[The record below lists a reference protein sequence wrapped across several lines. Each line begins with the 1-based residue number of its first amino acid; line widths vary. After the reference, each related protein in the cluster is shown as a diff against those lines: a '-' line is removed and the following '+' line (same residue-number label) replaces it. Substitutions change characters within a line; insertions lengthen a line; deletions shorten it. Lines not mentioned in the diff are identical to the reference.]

1 MARSERTDTGSAL
14 TVSAPTVGYCFVNI
28 ILMGAQGSGKG
39 TQAAVIGPRLELEKI
54 ATGDLFRAAI
64 TQETELGV
72 KVKSILERGDLVP
85 DELTNAIVQVRLRDM
100 ARRKA
105 EGTVRGALFDG
116 FPRTPGQAEALDR
129 ILAEQ
134 NDRIDVVIEI
144 QVPRE
149 DLVARLSGRRVC
161 PTCGSVYHIEA
172 DPPKAPGVCDKD
184 GTRLGQRDDDMPDA
198 IRRRLALYDEQTAPL
213 LAYYEARGI
222 VRRVNGN
229 APIDDVTDAI
239 LATGTE
245 EKV

>member
-1 MARSERTDTGSAL
+1 L
-14 TVSAPTVGYCFVNI
+14 LFVNI

-39 TQAAVIGPRLELEKI
+39 TQASVIGPRLGLEKI

-64 TQETELGV
+64 AKKTELGV

-85 DELTNAIVQVRLRDM
+85 DELTNAIVHVRLRDM
-100 ARRKA
+100 ARQKA

-116 FPRTPGQAEALDR
+116 FPRTTGQAEALDR
-129 ILAEQ
+129 IMAEQ
-134 NDRIDVVIEI
+134 DDHIDVVIEI

-161 PTCGSVYHIEA
+161 PTCGSVYHIES
-172 DPPKAPGVCDKD
+172 DPPKTPGVCEKD
-184 GTRLGQRDDDMPDA
+184 GTPLGQRDDDMPDA
-198 IRRRLALYDEQTAPL
+198 IRRRLALYDEQTSPL
-213 LAYYEARGI
+213 LSYYEGRGI
-222 VRRVNGN
+222 VRRVDGN

-239 LATGTE
+239 LANVSE

>member
-1 MARSERTDTGSAL
+1 M
-14 TVSAPTVGYCFVNI
+14 NI

-39 TQAAVIGPRLELEKI
+39 TQASVIGPPLGLEKI

-64 TQETELGV
+64 AKKTELGV

-85 DELTNAIVQVRLRDM
+85 DELTNAIVHVRLRDM
-100 ARRKA
+100 ARQKA

-116 FPRTPGQAEALDR
+116 FPRTTGQAEALDR
-129 ILAEQ
+129 IMAEQ
-134 NDRIDVVIEI
+134 DDHIDVVIEI

-161 PTCGSVYHIEA
+161 PTCGSVYHIES
-172 DPPKAPGVCDKD
+172 DPPKTPGVCDKD
-184 GTRLGQRDDDMPDA
+184 GTPLGQRDDDMPDA
-198 IRRRLALYDEQTAPL
+198 IRRRLALYDEQTSPL
-213 LAYYEARGI
+213 LSYYEGRGI
-222 VRRVNGN
+222 VRRVDGN

-239 LATGTE
+239 LANVSE

>member
-1 MARSERTDTGSAL
+1 M
-14 TVSAPTVGYCFVNI
+14 NI

-39 TQAAVIGPRLELEKI
+39 TQASVIGPRLGLEKI

-64 TQETELGV
+64 AKKTELGV

-85 DELTNAIVQVRLRDM
+85 DELTNAIVHVRLRDM
-100 ARRKA
+100 ARQKA

-116 FPRTPGQAEALDR
+116 FPRTTGQAEALDR
-129 ILAEQ
+129 IMAEQ
-134 NDRIDVVIEI
+134 DDHIDVVIEI

-161 PTCGSVYHIEA
+161 PTCGSVYHIES
-172 DPPKAPGVCDKD
+172 DPPKTPGVCDKD
-184 GTRLGQRDDDMPDA
+184 GTPLGQRDDDMPDA
-198 IRRRLALYDEQTAPL
+198 IRRRLALYDEQTSPL
-213 LAYYEARGI
+213 LLYYEGRGI
-222 VRRVNGN
+222 VRRVDGN

-239 LATGTE
+239 LANVSE

>member
-1 MARSERTDTGSAL
+1 L
-14 TVSAPTVGYCFVNI
+14 LFVNI

-39 TQAAVIGPRLELEKI
+39 TQASVIGPWLGLEKI

-64 TQETELGV
+64 AKKTELGV

-85 DELTNAIVQVRLRDM
+85 DELTNAIVHVRLRDM
-100 ARRKA
+100 ARQKA

-116 FPRTPGQAEALDR
+116 FPRTTGQAEALDR
-129 ILAEQ
+129 IMAEQ
-134 NDRIDVVIEI
+134 DDHIDVVIEI

-161 PTCGSVYHIEA
+161 PTCGSVYHIES
-172 DPPKAPGVCDKD
+172 DPPKTPGVCEKD
-184 GTRLGQRDDDMPDA
+184 GTPLGQRDDDMPDA
-198 IRRRLALYDEQTAPL
+198 IRRRLALYDEQTSPL
-213 LAYYEARGI
+213 LSYYEGRGI
-222 VRRVNGN
+222 VRRVDGN

-239 LATGTE
+239 LANVSE

>member
-1 MARSERTDTGSAL
+1 
-14 TVSAPTVGYCFVNI
+14 
-28 ILMGAQGSGKG
+28 MGAQGSGKG
-39 TQAAVIGPRLELEKI
+39 TQAAVIGPRLALEKI

-64 TQETELGV
+64 AQETALGV

-100 ARRKA
+100 ARRTA
-105 EGTVRGALFDG
+105 EGTCRGALFDG

-129 ILAEQ
+129 ILADQ
-134 NDRIDVVIEI
+134 DDRIDVVIEI

-172 DPPKAPGVCDKD
+172 DPPKTQGVCDKD
-184 GTRLGQRDDDMPDA
+184 GTPLGQRDDDMPHA
-198 IRRRLALYDEQTAPL
+198 ILRRLELYDEQTAPL
-213 LAYYEARGI
+213 LAHYEARGI
-222 VRRVNGN
+222 VTRVDGN
-229 APIDDVTDAI
+229 APIDEVTDVI
-239 LATGTE
+239 LAAVSE